1 MSLALFLSTLL
12 ITLLGVAY
20 VKGYDIVKSRSQ
32 ERLPQFYL
40 IMAAV
45 RIVLIATMIVLVI
58 LFTEDKAETREFVLY
73 TLILYGLMIVTTL
86 VLRH

>member
-73 TLILYGLMIVTTL
+73 TLILYGLMMVTTL